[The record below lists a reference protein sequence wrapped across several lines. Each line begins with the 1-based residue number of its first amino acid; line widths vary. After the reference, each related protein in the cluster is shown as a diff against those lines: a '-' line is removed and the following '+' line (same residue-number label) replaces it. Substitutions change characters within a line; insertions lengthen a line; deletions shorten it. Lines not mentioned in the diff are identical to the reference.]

1 MENCDCIDIKKR
13 SGCLSHLEDP
23 DRLKSLY
30 SLTLT
35 MEQYKCWEVDV
46 KVLENFSSKAHI
58 INFIECFLHQIGVK
72 DDYTENELK
81 AIQFLRM
88 LFYNPL
94 IKDKMHVFSIYLTLY
109 NVSLNSNAKLILIE
123 KSLNIF
129 FLYKI

>member
-1 MENCDCIDIKKR
+1 MHLLIDLENIFNIYIFFSKMLENGDCIDIKKR

-46 KVLENFSSKAHI
+46 KVLENFSGRDHI
-58 INFIECFLHQIGVK
+58 QNFIQSFLHEIGVK
-72 DDYTENELK
+72 GHYTQDELK
-81 AIQFLRM
+81 TIQLLRM

-94 IKDKMHVFSIYLTLY
+94 IKDKMHVFPIYLTLY
-109 NVSLNSNAKLILIE
+109 NVS
-123 KSLNIF
+123 
-129 FLYKI
+129 

>member
-1 MENCDCIDIKKR
+1 
-13 SGCLSHLEDP
+13 
-23 DRLKSLY
+23 
-30 SLTLT
+30 

-72 DDYTENELK
+72 EHYTEDELK

-94 IKDKMHVFSIYLTLY
+94 IKDKMHVFPIYLTLY
-109 NVSLNSNAKLILIE
+109 NVSLNSYNMINCFFVIVNLFIF
-123 KSLNIF
+123 LNTICN
-129 FLYKI
+129 LL